1 MTVAAGLSDLI
12 IRPSVKHQ
20 LEQYLQYPAHALM
33 LVGQVGV
40 GLGTIAKSMA
50 NQLAGSNVVY
60 LSPTLHNK
68 QKTKIINVDDIS
80 FLLSI
85 LHDKRNQRLAI
96 IIDDADQTAPGVF
109 ERMLKLIEE
118 PVNGV
123 NYIFT
128 THVVNRIP
136 TTIISRCN
144 LINVF
149 CPSAS
154 SCQDLYN
161 NLDTR
166 KVAQIKFMVADRPAQ
181 IAKLVTDEDLFEQ
194 RTKQISLAK
203 DFVAGALLER
213 LQVVDTVAD
222 RQAACNLCSDIALL
236 LQAASHDLSSRA
248 AIQLSHR
255 LDLLADVSDSLRS
268 NGNVR
273 LQLIN
278 LVCHF

>member
-1 MTVAAGLSDLI
+1 MTVVAGLSDLI
-12 IRPSVKHQ
+12 IRSSVKHQ

-33 LVGQVGV
+33 LIGQVGV
-40 GLGTIAKSMA
+40 GLGTIAKSLA

-68 QKTKIINVDDIS
+68 QKTKIK
-80 FLLSI
+80 LLSI

-194 RTKQISLAK
+194 RAKQISLAK

-255 LDLLADVSDSLRS
+255 LDLLADVSDSLRG